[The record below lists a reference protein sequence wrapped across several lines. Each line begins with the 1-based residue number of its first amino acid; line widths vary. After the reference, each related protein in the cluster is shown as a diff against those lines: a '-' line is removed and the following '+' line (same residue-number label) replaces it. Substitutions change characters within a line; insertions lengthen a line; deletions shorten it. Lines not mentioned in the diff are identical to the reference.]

1 LFKLAEAQD
10 AEGNSTL
17 HACVLANQVQVCQ
30 DVLLALPRTE
40 AVALLRRRNFANMLA
55 TDEALGKQAHE
66 KEAQIGQAAQVLA
79 LFCQQFNQ
87 AEDVSVASAMGRGGA
102 VRRRKGSD
110 PSSGLERRPQATP
123 VPMHV
128 EGVSGERADDKAAA
142 AAGDLLQ
149 LAAAATSCAT
159 GRARGSQSSARPRDA
174 KPYQRRSAAR
184 GGRGGHEESSGDE
197 RDCWLPGGYWWHNNR
212 TPMPS
217 GRQPGELAGWT
228 PLAGEL
234 NQQRLQ
240 DQREA
245 LSHKEL
251 FVQGLE
257 SRDDAAAYLQ
267 QLGTHASGEPGLG
280 AARDS
285 AEQVAAPITH
295 SVDDSDISRSSTFRQ
310 LASWGG
316 FRRHFKEEE
325 GKEGAGPVAD
335 TPSSELH
342 EIDADVA
349 MQPGAL
355 PEEWKQK
362 LQEQLLAK
370 RAEVLATQKKL
381 ESLSLEQQELEML
394 FTHVRTR

>member
-1 LFKLAEAQD
+1 
-10 AEGNSTL
+10 
-17 HACVLANQVQVCQ
+17 
-30 DVLLALPRTE
+30 
-40 AVALLRRRNFANMLA
+40 MLA
-55 TDEALGKQAHE
+55 TDEALGNQAHE
-66 KEAQIGQAAQVLA
+66 KDARIGKAAQVLA

-87 AEDVSVASAMGRGGA
+87 VEDVSMASAMGRGGA

-110 PSSGLERRPQATP
+110 PSSALERRPQATP

-159 GRARGSQSSARPRDA
+159 GRARGSQSSARPRDT

-251 FVQGLE
+251 FVQARAMPNRSHPDGCSRVLPLISLFPCLALWSQGLE

-285 AEQVAAPITH
+285 AEQVCSCLRN
-295 SVDDSDISRSSTFRQ
+295 SVP
-310 LASWGG
+310 
-316 FRRHFKEEE
+316 KC
-325 GKEGAGPVAD
+325 P
-335 TPSSELH
+335 
-342 EIDADVA
+342 
-349 MQPGAL
+349 L
-355 PEEWKQK
+355 PW
-362 LQEQLLAK
+362 L
-370 RAEVLATQKKL
+370 
-381 ESLSLEQQELEML
+381 
-394 FTHVRTR
+394 